1 MKNETESMRLVHGG
15 GTKRAIP
22 RKPRA
27 PRCPSFLG
35 PVARAE
41 WRRLAGDL
49 VSRGLLTNLDRAA
62 FAIYCQAWEHVVH
75 AQELVARHGLVSETE
90 DGSCELSP
98 YLGVLNDATEMLTRV
113 ADELGL
119 TPASR
124 TRIGLPGKSGEHDGV
139 FDRHG
144 RPK

>member
-1 MKNETESMRLVHGG
+1 MRNDTESMRLVRGG
-15 GTKRAIP
+15 GPKRATP

-35 PVARAE
+35 PVARRE

-49 VSRGLLTNLDRAA
+49 ASRGLLTNLDRAA
-62 FAIYCQAWEHVVH
+62 FAIYCQAWEHVVQS
-75 AQELVARHGLVSETE
+75 QELVARHGLVSEAE
-90 DGSCELSP
+90 DGSCGPSPHFAVLS
-98 YLGVLNDATEMLTRV
+98 AASETLTRI
-113 ADELGL
+113 AAEFGM

-124 TRIGLPGKSGEHDGV
+124 SRIGLPGKLEEYDGG

-144 RPK
+144 RRK

>member
-1 MKNETESMRLVHGG
+1 MRSDTKSMRLVHGG

-49 VSRGLLTNLDRAA
+49 ASSGLLTKLDRAA
-62 FAIYCQAWEHVVH
+62 FAIYCQAWEHVV
-75 AQELVARHGLVSETE
+75 QTQRLVDSHGLVSEAG
-90 DGSCELSP
+90 DGSCGPSP
-98 YLGVLNDATEMLTRV
+98 YLGALSVATETLTRI
-113 ADELGL
+113 AAEFGM

-124 TRIGLPGKSGEHDGV
+124 TRIGLPGKSGEHDGG
-139 FDRHG
+139 FDRLG
-144 RPK
+144 RPI

>member
-1 MKNETESMRLVHGG
+1 MRNDTESMRLVHGG
-15 GTKRAIP
+15 GTKRATP

-35 PVARAE
+35 PVAKAE

-62 FAIYCQAWEHVVH
+62 FTIYCQAWEYVVH
-75 AQELVARHGLVSETE
+75 AQELVARHGLVSEAE
-90 DGSCELSP
+90 DGSCEPSP
-98 YLGVLNDATEMLTRV
+98 YFGVLNDATEILTRV

-124 TRIGLPGKSGEHDGV
+124 ARIACA
-139 FDRHG
+139 G
-144 RPK
+144 RASNG

>member
-1 MKNETESMRLVHGG
+1 MRSDTKSMRLVHGG

-35 PVARAE
+35 PVAKAE

-49 VSRGLLTNLDRAA
+49 ASRGLLTKLDRAA
-62 FAIYCQAWEHVVH
+62 FAIYCQAWEYVVY

-90 DGSCELSP
+90 NGSCELSP

-124 TRIGLPGKSGEHDGV
+124 ARIACAG
-139 FDRHG
+139 RTTHG
-144 RPK
+144 

>member
-1 MKNETESMRLVHGG
+1 MKNDTKSMRLVRGG

-35 PVARAE
+35 PMAKAE

-49 VSRGLLTNLDRAA
+49 ASRGLLTKLDRAA
-62 FAIYCQAWEHVVH
+62 FAIYCQAWEHVVQ
-75 AQELVARHGLVSETE
+75 AQELVARHGLVSEAE
-90 DGSCELSP
+90 DGSCGPSP
-98 YLGVLNDATEMLTRV
+98 YFGLLNDATEMLSRV
-113 ADELGL
+113 AGELGL

-124 TRIGLPGKSGEHDGV
+124 ARIKSAGRASDG
-139 FDRHG
+139 
-144 RPK
+144 

>member
-1 MKNETESMRLVHGG
+1 MKNDTESMRLVHGG

-35 PVARAE
+35 PVAKAE

-49 VSRGLLTNLDRAA
+49 ASRGLLTNLDRAA
-62 FAIYCQAWEHVVH
+62 FAIYCQAWEHVVQS
-75 AQELVARHGLVSETE
+75 QELVARHGLVSEAE
-90 DGSCELSP
+90 DGSCGLSP
-98 YLGVLNDATEMLTRV
+98 YFGVLSAATETLTRI
-113 ADELGL
+113 AAEFGM

-124 TRIGLPGKSGEHDGV
+124 SRIGLPRKSEEYDDG

>member
-1 MKNETESMRLVHGG
+1 MKNEKESMRLVQGG

-35 PVARAE
+35 SAARAE
-41 WRRLAGDL
+41 WRRFAGDL
-49 VSRGLLTNLDRAA
+49 VSRGLLTSLDRAS
-62 FAIYCQAWEHVVH
+62 FAIYCLAWEHVVQ
-75 AQELVARHGLVSETE
+75 AQELVAQHGLVSEAD
-90 DGSCELSP
+90 DGGCGPSP
-98 YLGVLNDATEMLTRV
+98 YFGLLNDATEMLTRV

-124 TRIGLPGKSGEHDGV
+124 ARIESAG
-139 FDRHG
+139 RATHG
-144 RPK
+144 

>member
-1 MKNETESMRLVHGG
+1 MKNDTESMRLVHGG

-35 PVARAE
+35 PVAKAE

-49 VSRGLLTNLDRAA
+49 ASRGLLTKLDRAA
-62 FAIYCQAWEHVVH
+62 FVIYCLAWEHVVQ
-75 AQELVARHGLVSETE
+75 AQELVAQNGLVSETE
-90 DGSCELSP
+90 DGICGPSP
-98 YLGVLNDATEMLTRV
+98 YLGVLNDATEMLIGA
-113 ADELGL
+113 ADSLGL

-124 TRIGLPGKSGEHDGV
+124 ARIESAG
-139 FDRHG
+139 RTTHG
-144 RPK
+144 

>member
-1 MKNETESMRLVHGG
+1 MKNDTESMRLVHGG
-15 GTKRAIP
+15 GTKRATP

-35 PVARAE
+35 PVAKAE

-62 FAIYCQAWEHVVH
+62 FAIYCQAWEHVVQS
-75 AQELVARHGLVSETE
+75 QELVARHGLVSEAE
-90 DGSCELSP
+90 DGSCGPSP
-98 YLGVLNDATEMLTRV
+98 YFAVLSAATETLTRI
-113 ADELGL
+113 AAEFGM

-124 TRIGLPGKSGEHDGV
+124 SRIGLPAKSEEHERL

-144 RPK
+144 RPI

>member
-62 FAIYCQAWEHVVH
+62 FAIYCQAWEHVVQ
-75 AQELVARHGLVSETE
+75 AQDLVSRHGLMSEAE
-90 DGSCELSP
+90 DGGCGPSP
-98 YLGVLNDATEMLTRV
+98 YFGVLSDATKMLIGA
-113 ADELGL
+113 ADRLGL
-119 TPASR
+119 RGQACPVR
-124 TRIGLPGKSGEHDGV
+124 
-139 FDRHG
+139 
-144 RPK
+144 